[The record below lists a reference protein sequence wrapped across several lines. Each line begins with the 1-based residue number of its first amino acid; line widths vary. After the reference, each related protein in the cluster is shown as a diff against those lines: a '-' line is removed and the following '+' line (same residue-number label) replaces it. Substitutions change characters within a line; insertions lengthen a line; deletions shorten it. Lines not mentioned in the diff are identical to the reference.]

1 MLTTTLLL
9 AVLAAPQGRPAQEPV
24 PAYDFVV
31 GVAGNEVVL
40 RTDLGIQILQDRD
53 LQERFQRAA
62 TPAEQS
68 EVQFEALSKRLE
80 DLIMVQA
87 GSDMGFDPALVEE
100 LTNREFEQQVER
112 AGGHRAM
119 SESFAQRSITPDL
132 FKAQI
137 RDRLLAESWRR
148 SHLGRAPGPTGRIS
162 VDRDIRPGLMR
173 MYYDSF
179 IDSPMRTERE
189 AVGQVEAQV
198 KAQML
203 QVNVVA
209 GGSKE
214 EALESIEVLIDTYGA
229 GDASFELLIRQ
240 YGDESTRNQRG
251 IAPPATWAQLGQMRH
266 ASLELARLASEGEVG
281 ELTPPLWLELKDP
294 AGRVQTQAWCV
305 YRLAER
311 IPPVPP
317 LPFES
322 RELQAGLKAYLLEV
336 LDEQR
341 EEAAFTAALQDTH
354 VWPEE
359 HRAVIFESRM
369 KKISK

>member
-9 AVLAAPQGRPAQEPV
+9 ASLAVPQDRPKQEPV

-31 GVAGNEVVL
+31 GVAGNEIVL
-40 RTDLGIQILQDRD
+40 RADLGIQILQDRN
-53 LQERFQRAA
+53 LRERFQRA
-62 TPAEQS
+62 TTLEEQN
-68 EVQFEALSKRLE
+68 EVQFDALSSRLE

-87 GSDMGFDPALVEE
+87 GADLGFDPALVAQ
-100 LTNREFEQQVER
+100 LTEREFEQQIER

-119 SESFAQRSITPDL
+119 SESFAQRSLTPDL
-132 FKAQI
+132 LKVQI

-148 SHLGRAPGPTGRIS
+148 SHLGRAPGATGRIS
-162 VDRDIRPGLMR
+162 VDRNIRPGLMR
-173 MYYDSF
+173 MYYDAF
-179 IDSPMRTERE
+179 IDSPVRAERE

-198 KAQML
+198 RAQLL

-214 EALESIEVLIDTYGA
+214 QARANIEVLIDTYRA
-229 GDASFELLIRQ
+229 GDASFSLLVNQ
-240 YGDESTRNQRG
+240 YGDESSRNQRG
-251 IAPPATWAQLGQMRH
+251 IGPPSALAQLGQLRH
-266 ASLELARLASEGEVG
+266 ASVDLGRLVNGGEVG
-281 ELTPPLWLELKDP
+281 EVTPPLWLEVTGR
-294 AGRVQTQAWCV
+294 AGEIRTQAWCV

-322 RELQAGLKAYLLEV
+322 RELQADLRAYLLEV

-341 EEAAFTAALQDTH
+341 EEVAFTAALHDTH

-359 HRAVIFESRM
+359 HRAVILESRM
-369 KKISK
+369 KKRVN